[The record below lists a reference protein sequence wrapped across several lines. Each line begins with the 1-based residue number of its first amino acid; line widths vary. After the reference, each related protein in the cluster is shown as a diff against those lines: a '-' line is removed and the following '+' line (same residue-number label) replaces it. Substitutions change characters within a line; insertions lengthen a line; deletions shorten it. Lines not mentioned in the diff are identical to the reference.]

1 MDGAQHLL
9 VHSSHPNPCPDFLP
23 SLICNIKINLQY
35 YPQDKGKSAPQVIY
49 LMECQTQTRA
59 EKPSDSILSVDLD
72 TEAQRGG
79 VLVHVPAWFL
89 RLGEKFAIKPFT
101 E

>member
-1 MDGAQHLL
+1 M
-9 VHSSHPNPCPDFLP
+9 
-23 SLICNIKINLQY
+23 
-35 YPQDKGKSAPQVIY
+35 IY

-72 TEAQRGG
+72 TEDQRGG
-79 VLVHVPAWFL
+79 VLVHVLVWFL
-89 RLGEKFAIKPFT
+89 RLGEKFTIKPFT